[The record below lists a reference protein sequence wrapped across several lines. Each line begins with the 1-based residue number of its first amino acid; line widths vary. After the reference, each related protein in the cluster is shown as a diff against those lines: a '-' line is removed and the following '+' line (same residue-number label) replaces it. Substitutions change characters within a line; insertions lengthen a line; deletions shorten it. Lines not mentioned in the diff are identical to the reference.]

1 MFVGYHN
8 RLNSRISKC
17 HPNIWVFIRCIQ
29 GEENRFNHLLIQMRD
44 GLAARQKT
52 QNIQK
57 RIGTLYV
64 RYDNG
69 DATRNELLEGLFFV
83 VAKNIKSKKK

>member
-17 HPNIWVFIRCIQ
+17 HPNIWAFIRGIQ
-29 GEENRFNHLLIQMRD
+29 GEGNRFNHLLIQMKG

-52 QNIQK
+52 KKNKLFKI
-57 RIGTLYV
+57 
-64 RYDNG
+64 
-69 DATRNELLEGLFFV
+69 ELIHYMFV
-83 VAKNIKSKKK
+83 MIMVMLLVMNF